1 MKKIIVKE
9 IRLLNFK
16 GIRDLNIKFDANLT
30 EISGKNGVGKST
42 IFDAFCWLLF
52 GKNAADKKDFSLKT
66 TDEAG
71 IAIPRLPHEVEAVIS
86 VNSTDI
92 TLKRCFSE
100 KWTKKRGEA
109 VEQFSGHTEERF
121 FNDVPCSASEYDAKV
136 KDICTEE
143 VFKFITNPS
152 YFPTRKED
160 VQRKL
165 LFDMVGGVSDADIA
179 RDNED
184 FTALL
189 DALTGKTMEEYKK
202 EIASKK
208 RRVKAEVE
216 AIPERIDERKRDI
229 TQTAEDTTSDER
241 ELSEKKAALANIEA
255 QITDSSK
262 SYQAA
267 SDARLQ
273 VIREI
278 QQLKEQKMKRES
290 AIVFEVQ
297 TEYRNAMRAKRD
309 IEEEIDREQKAVTRN
324 IDTLARLQET
334 LGNYKTERESLLTE
348 WKRIKAAIEAADV
361 PMNEQMFIC
370 PTCGRRYELDEI
382 EEKRKL
388 ITERY
393 LDNLLSEKTQNQENG
408 IALKAKIQQTD
419 ANIVSLSSDIAA
431 RKKKIEELKADKR
444 LTVSIEEPDGRS
456 EIASDEQLKQLS
468 DAIAELQQKADAPVE
483 ARDQSELL
491 EAKRVLSDAIAE
503 LQQNI
508 SKQQRIAEDNEKNNK
523 RIAELEHQLRQQ
535 SEELAQLEKIEFTI
549 QSFSKAR
556 TRAIEDK
563 INALFSFVR
572 FKLFDTQINGAE
584 IECCIPMIN
593 GVPYADANT
602 AGRINAG
609 LDIINAI
616 SRAQEIAAPIFI
628 DGAESIN
635 KLLQT
640 QSQVVTL
647 TVTLE
652 DTLNIRVGGVS
663 ATEQNLFN

>member
-16 GIRDLNIKFDANLT
+16 GIRDLSIKFDANLT

-241 ELSEKKAALANIEA
+241 ELSEKKAALANVEA
-255 QITDSSK
+255 QIADSSK

-278 QQLKEQKMKRES
+278 QTLKEQKMKRES
-290 AIVFEVQ
+290 AIVFDVQ

-324 IDTLARLQET
+324 IDTLAKLQEA

-348 WKRIKAAIEAADV
+348 WKRIKAAIEAADA

-393 LDNLLSEKTQNQENG
+393 LDNLLSEKTQNQEKG

-419 ANIVSLSSDIAA
+419 ANIVSLTSDIAA

-444 LTVSIEEPDGRS
+444 LTVSITEPDGRS
-456 EIASDEQLKQLS
+456 EIESDEQLKQLS

-535 SEELAQLEKIEFTI
+535 SEELAKLEKIEFTI

-616 SRAQEIAAPIFI
+616 SKAQEIAAPIFI

-652 DTLNIRVGGVS
+652 DTLNVRVGGAS
-663 ATEQNLFN
+663 ATEQSLFN

>member
-1 MKKIIVKE
+1 
-9 IRLLNFK
+9 
-16 GIRDLNIKFDANLT
+16 
-30 EISGKNGVGKST
+30 
-42 IFDAFCWLLF
+42 LF

-241 ELSEKKAALANIEA
+241 ELSEKKAALANVEA
-255 QITDSSK
+255 QIADSSK

-278 QQLKEQKMKRES
+278 QTLKEQKMKRES
-290 AIVFEVQ
+290 AIVFDVQ

-324 IDTLARLQET
+324 IDTLAKLQEA

-348 WKRIKAAIEAADV
+348 WKRIKAAIEAADA

-393 LDNLLSEKTQNQENG
+393 LDNLLSEKTQNQEKG

-419 ANIVSLSSDIAA
+419 ANIVSLTSDIAA

-444 LTVSIEEPDGRS
+444 LTVSITEPDGRS
-456 EIASDEQLKQLS
+456 EIESDEQLKQLSDAIAELQQKADAPVEARDQSELLEAKRVLS

-535 SEELAQLEKIEFTI
+535 SEELAKLEKIEFTI

-616 SRAQEIAAPIFI
+616 SKAQEIAAPIFI

-652 DTLNIRVGGVS
+652 DTLNVRVGGAS
-663 ATEQNLFN
+663 ATEQSLFN